1 MKSAWFRVGR
11 RITLRRRAS
20 VQPGDPLGGTKCRE
34 SQVFHE
40 RLGNSLGKLGK
51 MMISEGFWMIYD
63 VYGSFNIDNL
73 LFMVGKATSSTRINF
88 APTIGI
94 YG

>member
-63 VYGSFNIDNL
+63 VYGSFNNNL
-73 LFMVGKATSSTRINF
+73 LFMVKQPAQPESILLQ
-88 APTIGI
+88 P
-94 YG
+94 